1 MYCGAGAAGERS
13 LGQKGEMFSTY
24 NNKEFKWKKKK
35 RLKTGFLQLELKNWY
50 FAGPEQSKWQGL
62 EWTRVELSRQ
72 RFTSQPAMLFH
83 SPAVTELSCDTMVPS
98 TPVLSTPVWHHNYTV
113 CSFPTP
119 QIGDS
124 RWHWIVS
131 NDRRLTHLK
140 HCLDYAN
147 LLVDYLET

>member
-1 MYCGAGAAGERS
+1 MDTDTRGFRTCIAGQEQ
-13 LGQKGEMFSTY
+13 LGRGHWGK
-24 NNKEFKWKKKK
+24 KEKCLVLITIKNLNEKKKK

-124 RWHWIVS
+124 RWH
-131 NDRRLTHLK
+131 
-140 HCLDYAN
+140 
-147 LLVDYLET
+147 